1 MCKFNKELK
10 NELVEA
16 LGLTEEQLELL
27 DESKFDDLLTQ
38 AIKKNLDQSEQSE
51 QSETESQ
58 TEKETEMNVV
68 NAIETPV
75 VETPAETT
83 VASTALAKVKSPAAR
98 KAISVF
104 AKVAAGILFGGACA
118 VAGAAHHKEVNK
130 AVKKARK
137 KVGKV
142 IPALAPKPWY
152 KF

>member
-51 QSETESQ
+51 TESQ

-83 VASTALAKVKSPAAR
+83 VASTTLAKVKSPAAR

-104 AKVAAGILFGGACA
+104 AKVAAGVLFGGACA
-118 VAGAAHHKEVNK
+118 VAGATHHKEVNK

-137 KVGKV
+137 KVGKY
-142 IPALAPKPWY
+142 IPAVAPKPWY

>member
-51 QSETESQ
+51 TESQ

-83 VASTALAKVKSPAAR
+83 IASTTLAKVKSPAAR
-98 KAISVF
+98 KAISIF
-104 AKVAAGILFGGACA
+104 AKVAAGVLFGGACA
-118 VAGAAHHKEVNK
+118 VAGATHHKEVNRV
-130 AVKKARK
+130 VKKARK

>member
-51 QSETESQ
+51 TESQ

-83 VASTALAKVKSPAAR
+83 VASTTLAKVKSPAAR

-104 AKVAAGILFGGACA
+104 AKVAAGVLFGGACA
-118 VAGAAHHKEVNK
+118 AVGAAHHKEVNK
-130 AVKKARK
+130 TIKKARK

-142 IPALAPKPWY
+142 IPVLAPKPWY

>member
-51 QSETESQ
+51 TESQ

-83 VASTALAKVKSPAAR
+83 VASTTLAKVKSPAAR
-98 KAISVF
+98 KAISIF
-104 AKVAAGILFGGACA
+104 AKVAAGVLFGGACA
-118 VAGAAHHKEVNK
+118 VAGATHHKEVNK
-130 AVKKARK
+130 TIKKARK

>member
-51 QSETESQ
+51 TESQ

-83 VASTALAKVKSPAAR
+83 VASTTLAKVKSPTAR
-98 KAISVF
+98 KAISIF
-104 AKVAAGILFGGACA
+104 AKVAAGVLFGGACA
-118 VAGAAHHKEVNK
+118 VAGATHHKEVNK

-137 KVGKV
+137 KVGKY
-142 IPALAPKPWY
+142 IPAVAPKPWY

>member
-51 QSETESQ
+51 QSE

-137 KVGKV
+137 KVGKY
-142 IPALAPKPWY
+142 IPVVAPKPWY

>member
-1 MCKFNKELK
+1 MCKFNVNLK
-10 NELVEA
+10 DELVEA

-38 AIKKNLDQSEQSE
+38 AIKKNLDQSD
-51 QSETESQ
+51 TESQ
-58 TEKETEMNVV
+58 TKKEIEMNNVV

-104 AKVAAGILFGGACA
+104 AKVAAGVLFGSACA
-118 VAGAAHHKEVNK
+118 AVGAAHHKEVNK
-130 AVKKARK
+130 VIKKARK
-137 KVGKV
+137 KVGKY
-142 IPALAPKPWY
+142 IPAVAPKPWY

>member
-1 MCKFNKELK
+1 MCKFNKDLK
-10 NELVEA
+10 NELIEA

-51 QSETESQ
+51 
-58 TEKETEMNVV
+58 TEKEIEMTTTT
-68 NAIETPV
+68 IETPV
-75 VETPAETT
+75 VETPVETT
-83 VASTALAKVKSPAAR
+83 TSTALTKVKSPAAR

-104 AKVAAGILFGGACA
+104 AKVAASVLFGGACA
-118 VAGAAHHKEVNK
+118 AVGAAHHKEVNK

>member
-1 MCKFNKELK
+1 MCKFNKDLK

-16 LGLTEEQLELL
+16 LGLTEDQLELL

-51 QSETESQ
+51 
-58 TEKETEMNVV
+58 TEKEIEMTTTTTT
-68 NAIETPV
+68 IETPV
-75 VETPAETT
+75 VETPVETT
-83 VASTALAKVKSPAAR
+83 TSTALAKIKSPAAR

-104 AKVAAGILFGGACA
+104 AKVTAGVLFGGACA

-130 AVKKARK
+130 VIKKARK

-142 IPALAPKPWY
+142 IPAVAPKPWY

>member
-1 MCKFNKELK
+1 MCKFNKDLK

-16 LGLTEEQLELL
+16 LGLTEDQLELL
-27 DESKFDDLLTQ
+27 DESKFDELLTA
-38 AIKKNLDQSEQSE
+38 AIKKNLDA
-51 QSETESQ
+51 ETETKETQ
-58 TEKETEMNVV
+58 TVEKEIKMNTVT
-68 NAIETPV
+68 IETPV
-75 VETPAETT
+75 ETPVAEET
-83 VASTALAKVKSPAAR
+83 VTSTALAKVKSTAAR

-104 AKVAAGILFGGACA
+104 AKVAAGVLFGGACA
-118 VAGAAHHKEVNK
+118 VAGATHHKEVNR

>member
-10 NELVEA
+10 NEMVEA
-16 LGLTEEQLELL
+16 LGLSEEQLELL

-51 QSETESQ
+51 TESQ
-58 TEKETEMNVV
+58 TEMNVV

-142 IPALAPKPWY
+142 IPAIAPKPWY

>member
-16 LGLTEEQLELL
+16 LGLSEEQLELL
-27 DESKFDDLLTQ
+27 DETKFDELLTQ
-38 AIKKNLDQSEQSE
+38 AIKKNLDQSE

-104 AKVAAGILFGGACA
+104 AKVAAGVLLGGACA
-118 VAGAAHHKEVNK
+118 VAGAAHHKEVNRV
-130 AVKKARK
+130 VKKARK